1 MVYKSLNQGIRQGN
15 SLVFLQNQELCENE
29 ILFSARSKAVVALRA
44 SLPEWRGER
53 SICEITKN
61 GMESLITE
69 LGLAPYVPLTVWEKI
84 NGAAGEKKNR
94 VRCKNAGLQP
104 HSHSTNPFLRSKK
117 GKWRRRQKKIK
128 GYGTSAS
135 AASENF
141 KVPSFQSSGRSGGPR
156 ARAPKSAQ
164 KSPLFF
170 FFFFFFSPKKSKIM
184 RCRIIRYMELFP
196 WY

>member
-1 MVYKSLNQGIRQGN
+1 MERRKVNLRDNQKRNVIPYYRAW
-15 SLVFLQNQELCENE
+15 SCTL
-29 ILFSARSKAVVALRA
+29 RSTNRMEKNK
-44 SLPEWRGER
+44 WRR
-53 SICEITKN
+53 RRK
-61 GMESLITE
+61 
-69 LGLAPYVPLTVWEKI
+69 
-84 NGAAGEKKNR
+84 KKNR

-170 FFFFFFSPKKSKIM
+170 FFFFFFPQKIQNYAM
-184 RCRIIRYMELFP
+184 SHNSVYGAISLNFLKPSRLCCAQATVEHLFFWP
-196 WY
+196 QRGFLFTAR

>member
-1 MVYKSLNQGIRQGN
+1 MAPQAKKKIGYGVKMLVYNH
-15 SLVFLQNQELCENE
+15 
-29 ILFSARSKAVVALRA
+29 
-44 SLPEWRGER
+44 
-53 SICEITKN
+53 
-61 GMESLITE
+61 
-69 LGLAPYVPLTVWEKI
+69 TVTQQT
-84 NGAAGEKKNR
+84 
-94 VRCKNAGLQP
+94 L
-104 HSHSTNPFLRSKK
+104 FLRSKK

-156 ARAPKSAQ
+156 RGAPKSAQ

-170 FFFFFFSPKKSKIM
+170 FFFFFFFVPKKSRIM

-196 WY
+196 WVCFLPVGVMWMDGIGVFIQSNSLYSLDES